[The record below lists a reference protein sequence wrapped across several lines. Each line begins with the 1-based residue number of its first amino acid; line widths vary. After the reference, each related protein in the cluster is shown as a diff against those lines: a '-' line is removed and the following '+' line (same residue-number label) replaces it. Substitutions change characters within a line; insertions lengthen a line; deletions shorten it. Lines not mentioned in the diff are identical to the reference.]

1 MEATR
6 MSDETKEALRAVP
19 LFKDLSDKDLQ
30 RVVAISKEVR
40 HRDGKPILEEDES
53 AVGFHLILEGTAE
66 ASTSGDVV
74 NTMGRGDYFGEM
86 SLIDGRPR
94 SATVTARGEVT
105 TLAIPTWNFN
115 RLLDEHPEMMRALV
129 IVLCDRIRY
138 LSDR

>member
-1 MEATR
+1 
-6 MSDETKEALRAVP
+6 MSDDTKEALRAVP
-19 LFKDLSDKDLQ
+19 LFKDFSDKDLQ

-40 HRDGKPILEEDES
+40 HRDGKPIVEEDES

-129 IVLCDRIRY
+129 IVLCDRIRN